1 MQMTDEEKAFVESCD
16 EFKDYKSIDEYIA
29 DIRRLLMIG
38 IINRRYSEKEAD
50 ELIHDDI
57 HMKWIE
63 ESFSEKEDACLA
75 AVDIAY
81 CCG

>member
-1 MQMTDEEKAFVESCD
+1 MNMTNEDKAFIEGCD
-16 EFKDYKSIDEYIA
+16 EFKDYKNIDEYIA
-29 DIRRLLMIG
+29 DIRRLLMLG
-38 IINRRYSEKEAD
+38 IINRRYSETEAD

-63 ESFSEKEDACLA
+63 ESFSKKEDACSA

>member
-1 MQMTDEEKAFVESCD
+1 MQMTDEEKAFVEGCD

-38 IINRRYSEKEAD
+38 IINHRYSETKAD
-50 ELIHDDI
+50 ELIHGD
-57 HMKWIE
+57 MKWIE
-63 ESFSEKEDACLA
+63 HNFSEEKDACFS
-75 AVDIAY
+75 AVNIAY